1 MKIKFRCP
9 PELINILPK
18 PILSTK
24 SLPNWLA
31 NMSSEVLVGDLN
43 SKIRTLKH
51 CSPFIDSMRSGFLI
65 PLVTDV
71 SYIKGKFKWNWNPG
85 PSSSGPYPSTPLTY
99 HYPEQAKGS
108 PYFKKDNLIIK
119 FNNFWTI
126 EMDKGYSVLIT
137 HPFNRDDL
145 PFRTLTGL
153 VDVDLYKSNT
163 IQFPAV
169 WIDETFSGILKKG
182 TPIAQCVPIKRD
194 NLRLECKSMTS
205 LQVEEYKKTK
215 EEINKEPGVYRKKY
229 RAKKN

>member
-9 PELINILPK
+9 PELIKILPK

-85 PSSSGPYPSTPLTY
+85 PISSGPYPSTPLTY

-108 PYFKKDNLIIK
+108 PYFKKNNLIIK

-126 EMDKGYSVLIT
+126 EMNKGYSVLIT

-163 IQFPAV
+163 IQFPAI
-169 WIDETFSGILKKG
+169 WIDESFKGILKKG

-194 NLRLECKSMTS
+194 DLYLVCKSMTP

>member
-9 PELINILPK
+9 PELVNILPK

-71 SYIKGKFKWNWNPG
+71 SYIKGKFEWNWNPG
-85 PSSSGPYPSTPLTY
+85 PISSGPYPSTPLTY
-99 HYPEQAKGS
+99 HYPEQAQGS

-126 EMDKGYSVLIT
+126 EMNKGYSVLIT

-169 WIDETFSGILKKG
+169 WIDESFSGILKKG

-194 NLRLECKSMTS
+194 DLQLECKSMTP

>member
-9 PELINILPK
+9 PELVNILPK

-85 PSSSGPYPSTPLTY
+85 PSSSGPYLSTPLTY

-108 PYFKKDNLIIK
+108 PYFKKNNLIIK
-119 FNNFWTI
+119 LNNFWTI

-145 PFRTLTGL
+145 PFRTLSGL

-169 WIDETFSGILKKG
+169 WIDESFSGILKKG

-194 NLRLECKSMTS
+194 NLRLECKSMTP